1 MQIAISPE
9 RGGRVF
15 RPKNGR
21 SLVLLKLLRSR
32 ALIVVATLFFCGC
45 GGSRAPVAFFDN
57 PFPLLIWLGEYTRPT
72 GTQYLQLPDS
82 SKFGSISGLAPDAST
97 KQWAAVIDDR
107 DQSRIAWLNVT
118 YGEKGLEVSPTR
130 MQALRA
136 GPGVAD
142 RLATQADLEAIVALP
157 GGGFLVSEE
166 GHRVREREE
175 IWQPAILRVTAD
187 AIVTEVIEYPKEF
200 QISADGMTGLRDN
213 QGFESL
219 AITPSGRIIS
229 GLEQPLIQDGN
240 VTFDRPGVGRLIEF
254 ERSGSTYK
262 PGRQWRY
269 MISPTPRIE
278 NFDLMCEDGENG
290 LVELLALSETSLLSM
305 ERACLMTNDKQFV
318 ANAVQLFAVEL
329 IGTET
334 RKRLLLDFENV
345 APRLSSALT
354 RLENFEGMTFGP
366 IVNGTPTLLIV
377 SDDNFRKTQKT
388 AFLLFGM
395 K

>member
-1 MQIAISPE
+1 L
-9 RGGRVF
+9 R
-15 RPKNGR
+15 RPF
-21 SLVLLKLLRSR
+21 
-32 ALIVVATLFFCGC
+32 LIVAATLLAYGC

-57 PFPLLIWLGEYTRPT
+57 PFPLLIWLGEFTRPT

-82 SKFGSISGLAPDAST
+82 SKFGSISGLAPDPTT

-107 DQSRIAWLNVT
+107 EQSRVAWLNVT

-136 GPGVAD
+136 GPGIAD

-166 GHRVREREE
+166 GHRVRERPEV
-175 IWQPAILRVTAD
+175 WQPALLRVNSE
-187 AIVTEVIEYPKEF
+187 AIVTEVIEYPPEF
-200 QISADGMTGLRDN
+200 QITSDGKTGLRDN

-219 AITPSGRIIS
+219 AITPSGRIIT

-240 VTFDRPGVGRLIEF
+240 VTFERPGAGRLIEF
-254 ERSGSTYK
+254 ERSGTTYK

-269 MISPTPRIE
+269 MISPTPYIE
-278 NFDLMCEDGENG
+278 NFDQMCHDGENG
-290 LVELLALSETSLLSM
+290 LVELLALSETTLISM
-305 ERACLMTNDKQFV
+305 ERACLTTRDKEFV
-318 ANAVQLFAVEL
+318 ANAVQLFSVEL
-329 IGTET
+329 IGTEA
-334 RKRLLLDFENV
+334 RKRLLLNFDSV

-354 RLENFEGMTFGP
+354 RLENFEGMAFGP

>member
-1 MQIAISPE
+1 MSA
-9 RGGRVF
+9 
-15 RPKNGR
+15 
-21 SLVLLKLLRSR
+21 VLLKLLRR
-32 ALIVVATLFFCGC
+32 AALIVFLTLLVSGC
-45 GGSRAPVAFFDN
+45 GGARAPVAFFDN
-57 PFPLLIWLGEYTRPT
+57 PFPLLIWLGEFTRPT
-72 GTQYLQLPDS
+72 GTQYLQLAGS
-82 SKFGSISGLAPDAST
+82 ARFGSISGLAPDPTT

-107 DQSRIAWLNVT
+107 EQSRVAWLHVT
-118 YGEKGLEVSPTR
+118 YGAKGLEVTPTR

-142 RLATQADLEAIVALP
+142 RIATQADLEAIVALP

-166 GHRVREREE
+166 GHRVDGSGEL
-175 IWQPAILRVTAD
+175 WQPALLRVSSEAV
-187 AIVTEVIEYPKEF
+187 VTDVIDYPAEF
-200 QISADGMTGLRDN
+200 QITADGKTGVRDN

-219 AITPSGRIIS
+219 AITPSGRIIT
-229 GLEQPLIQDGN
+229 GLEQPLVQDGS

-329 IGTET
+329 IGAET
-334 RKRLLLDFENV
+334 RKRLLLNFDNV

-354 RLENFEGMTFGP
+354 RLENFEGMAFGP